1 MAPSSRPIN
10 KKQFFQQTFEAYYAP
25 FCLYARHFVAD
36 REVREDIVSDV
47 FVRVWEKL
55 DEDDFDPETAVGF
68 IQRAVRN
75 QCINYMKHREYETG
89 YVDLLRRKMEMAA
102 DRPDH
107 VYTLHALYEQLSALL
122 KELPGNYREV
132 FLKSFLEEKTQAE
145 IAEELDLSV
154 KTVNRYRQKMLS
166 MLRERLKD
174 YLPLLL
180 LLGVV
185 RLY

>member
-1 MAPSSRPIN
+1 
-10 KKQFFQQTFEAYYAP
+10 
-25 FCLYARHFVAD
+25 
-36 REVREDIVSDV
+36 
-47 FVRVWEKL
+47 
-55 DEDDFDPETAVGF
+55 
-68 IQRAVRN
+68 
-75 QCINYMKHREYETG
+75 
-89 YVDLLRRKMEMAA
+89 MEMAA

-107 VYTLHALYEQLSALL
+107 VYTLNELYEQLSALL

-185 RLY
+185 RLD

>member
-1 MAPSSRPIN
+1 
-10 KKQFFQQTFEAYYAP
+10 
-25 FCLYARHFVAD
+25 
-36 REVREDIVSDV
+36 
-47 FVRVWEKL
+47 
-55 DEDDFDPETAVGF
+55 
-68 IQRAVRN
+68 
-75 QCINYMKHREYETG
+75 
-89 YVDLLRRKMEMAA
+89 MEMAA
-102 DRPDH
+102 DMPDH
-107 VYTLHALYEQLSALL
+107 VYTLNELYEQLSALL

-185 RLY
+185 RLD